1 MAYGMR
7 NVRVKKEDL
16 LGKIKANRESHIREY
31 KEACAGYKDAAL
43 AKIDEVFDELKD
55 RIANLKEGHVIELVA
70 VHFGLEVPV
79 SYESHYDRAIGMLEM
94 SLDTEVEITS
104 EEYQQYVMDDW
115 QWKESFTT
123 TAASYSPA
131 NIQKILRKKL

>member
-16 LGKIKANRESHIREY
+16 LAKIKANRGTHIHEY
-31 KEACAGYKDAAL
+31 KEACAGYKEAAL
-43 AKIDEVFDELKD
+43 AKIEEVFDELKE

-94 SLDTEVEITS
+94 SLDAEVEITA

-115 QWKESFTT
+115 KWKQEFTT
-123 TAASYSPA
+123 TTANYSGA
-131 NIQKILRKKL
+131 GLQKILRKKL